1 MNKEKYIQENKE
13 LWAKEVTTGRLF
25 YPDENV
31 VRFLVARKNEKSEKN
46 KVALDF
52 GCGAGRHS
60 VVMLNMG
67 YDVIAMDY
75 NKECLEA
82 TKERVKEVL
91 EEKDKR
97 KRFIAIQNNGV
108 ALELESNSVDDIVAW
123 GSIFY
128 TGRETLKAVLCEM
141 RRVLQKDG
149 ELFFDIRTQ
158 RDAMYGQGEELEK
171 DFFRLDT
178 PGYEGFTYLFL
189 TKEEIQE
196 ILETCGFEVANVE
209 TYEFTKNNGKKLNS
223 WYHITAK
230 KRI

>member
-1 MNKEKYIQENKE
+1 MDKEKYLQENKE
-13 LWAKEVTTGRLF
+13 RWAKEVTTGRLF

-31 VRFLVARKNEKSEKN
+31 VRFLAARKNEKSK
-46 KVALDF
+46 KILDF

-75 NKECLEA
+75 NKECLDA
-82 TKERVKEVL
+82 TKERVSEVL
-91 EEKDKR
+91 EEKER
-97 KRFIAIQNNGV
+97 RNSFTAIQNDGI
-108 ALELESNSVDDIVAW
+108 ALGLKSDSLDYVVAW
-123 GSIFY
+123 GSVFY
-128 TGRETLKAVLCEM
+128 IGREKLKAMLCEM
-141 RRVLQKDG
+141 RRVLHKEG

-171 DFFRLDT
+171 DFFRLNQ

-189 TKEEIQE
+189 TKEELNE
-196 ILETCGFEVANVE
+196 IIEECGFEMANME
-209 TYEFTKNNGKKLNS
+209 TYEFTKSNGKILNS

-230 KRI
+230 KTV